1 MKFMV
6 LTQIALPIEPNGGR
20 HVYSFRLEG
29 SHERFDIPL
38 DVVIQ

>member
-6 LTQIALPIEPNGGR
+6 LTQIAPLIEPNGGR

-29 SHERFDIPL
+29 SHERF
-38 DVVIQ
+38 IQ